1 MMNDVRERLAMLEKK
16 ADHIWR
22 GDGGFLRSSAVL
34 AVTST
39 HYSLTVWG
47 PGRHRIDVRS
57 TDLPTLFEEAAAGL
71 DLRDPAL
78 AAKTLGIV
86 EAA

>member
-1 MMNDVRERLAMLEKK
+1 MMQDVRDRLKAIEEK
-16 ADHIWR
+16 ADRIWH

-34 AVTST
+34 AITST
-39 HYSLTVWG
+39 HYSLTLWG
-47 PGRHRIDVRS
+47 PGKHQLTVRS
-57 TDLPTLFEEAAAGL
+57 TNLDTLFDDAALEL

-78 AAKTLGIV
+78 AARTLGIE

>member
-1 MMNDVRERLAMLEKK
+1 MLDVRERLTALEKK
-16 ADHIWR
+16 ADSIWH

-39 HYSLTVWG
+39 HYSLTLWG
-47 PGRHRIDVRS
+47 PGKHQLTCHS
-57 TDLPTLFEEAAAGL
+57 TDLSQLFDDAALEL
-71 DLRDPAL
+71 DLRDPTL
-78 AAKTLGIV
+78 AARTLGIE